1 MEVWMIVSASPHTL
15 SPFTP
20 IQGQHHTMS
29 HIPTIT
35 MSHIPTITM
44 SNIPT
49 ITMSHIPTI
58 TMSHIPTITMSHIPT
73 IKMSHIPTITIFP
86 YYYNCHV
93 QYSWFWK
100 KNWTLQ
106 IIQTDFTPCANK
118 LYFKEAALPLQF

>member
-1 MEVWMIVSASPHTL
+1 MDVWLIVSAPPHTL

-29 HIPTIT
+29 HIPI
-35 MSHIPTITM
+35 
-44 SNIPT
+44 
-49 ITMSHIPTI
+49 
-58 TMSHIPTITMSHIPT
+58 

-86 YYYNCHV
+86 YYFNYHV

-106 IIQTDFTPCANK
+106 ILQTDFTPCIC
-118 LYFKEAALPLQF
+118 E

>member
-1 MEVWMIVSASPHTL
+1 MDVWLIVSASPHTL

-44 SNIPT
+44 SSNLGFARIRNGLCKSYKL
-49 ITMSHIPTI
+49 ILLHA
-58 TMSHIPTITMSHIPT
+58 
-73 IKMSHIPTITIFP
+73 F
-86 YYYNCHV
+86 
-93 QYSWFWK
+93 
-100 KNWTLQ
+100 
-106 IIQTDFTPCANK
+106 ANK

>member
-1 MEVWMIVSASPHTL
+1 MDVWLIVSASPHTL

-35 MSHIPTITM
+35 MSHIPTIA
-44 SNIPT
+44 
-49 ITMSHIPTI
+49 
-58 TMSHIPTITMSHIPT
+58 MSHIPTITMSHIPT
-73 IKMSHIPTITIFP
+73 IKMSPIPTITIFP
-86 YYYNCHV
+86 YYYNYHV

-106 IIQTDFTPCANK
+106 ILQNDFSPLFANK